1 MPPQRICAAVP
12 HPRLLSGL
20 APNPP
25 RGRASARPGESGQDT
40 PAPDARDARVI
51 DARTDDVYYGPVLRR
66 AVQRVTLRLA
76 RLPQGLLMLAAPATA
91 EVIVTYLAALRSGR
105 PVAPVDPRLVRS
117 RAAELVTR
125 FAPAALLGA
134 PGAPPPGYRVD
145 GRAWVRTDPGAPVH
159 PDLAVVLLD
168 GPGGMRLS
176 RRAVQAEGEAVAR
189 ALRIRSGEAT
199 LTSPPLY
206 TGAGLALLNAHLAAG
221 AAVVAAEG
229 SVAGAEFWAAAERWA
244 CGSFAASP
252 RVFAL
257 LRRLGWAPVRSLRN
271 LTMIGGAPPEGFSSL
286 LYGVAATP
294 PGRSRPGSVGPALPG
309 GRLSIVRG
317 EVVYE
322 GDTVGMGSVRS
333 AADLARGDDLRGV
346 LRTGERGRL
355 DADGYLHLARDH
367 DYGDLFDAVVLDP
380 GA

>member
-1 MPPQRICAAVP
+1 MPPQRTCAAIP
-12 HPRLLSGL
+12 RPRLLSGL
-20 APNPP
+20 APNAP
-25 RGRASARPGESGQDT
+25 RGRASARPGSGPGQDG
-40 PAPDARDARVI
+40 PALDARDTRVI
-51 DARTDDVYYGPVLRR
+51 DARTDEILYGPVLRR
-66 AVQRVTLRLA
+66 AVQRAALRLA
-76 RLPQGLLMLAAPATA
+76 RLPGGLLMLAASATA
-91 EVIVTYLAALRSGR
+91 EVIVTYLAALRAGR

-117 RAAELVTR
+117 RAGDLVTR

-134 PGAPPPGYRVD
+134 PGAPPPGYRAD

-176 RRAVQAEGEAVAR
+176 RRAVRAEGEAVAR

-199 LTSPPLY
+199 LTSPPLF

-252 RVFAL
+252 CVFAL
-257 LRRLGWAPVRSLRN
+257 LHRLGWAPVRHRSLRT
-271 LTMIGGAPPEGFSSL
+271 LTMVGGAPPEGFASL

-294 PGRSRPGSVGPALPG
+294 PGQARPGSVGPALPG
-309 GRLSIVRG
+309 GRLSITRG

-322 GDTVGMGSVRS
+322 GDTVGMGPARS
-333 AADLARGDDLRGV
+333 ARDLARGDDLRGV

-355 DADGYLHLARDH
+355 DADGFLHLARDH
-367 DYGDLFDAVVLDP
+367 RYLFDSGFGTVA
-380 GA
+380 